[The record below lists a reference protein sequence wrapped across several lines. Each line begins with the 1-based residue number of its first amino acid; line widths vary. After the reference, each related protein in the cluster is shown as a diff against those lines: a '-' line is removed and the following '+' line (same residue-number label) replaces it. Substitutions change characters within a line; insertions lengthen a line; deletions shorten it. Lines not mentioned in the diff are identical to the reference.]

1 MAEKLSPTDA
11 EIEESKI
18 TTANNNEY
26 LVLPDNLLRAQILSR
41 NCTIHKGMEM
51 VENSLKVHRS
61 CNEAII
67 FVYGM
72 SGAGKTTSL
81 NHLFG
86 FDIIKVSDEK
96 ASDTK
101 LVTEYIATM
110 DSEDWKVSNLQIGF
124 IDMPGW
130 DDDTGEE
137 QDILN
142 MATIDKFISN
152 HPYLGSNVYKCYPS
166 VVMIAIDANDKR
178 LQGENAHVVRMFRAL
193 NKLRIIDEERSN
205 LLIVLTHV
213 MNVRKINFKE
223 NINRIIIILKEHS
236 LKYLNTEAS
245 VVYLENDIE
254 HHELEKEGDWTIL
267 RDGTLQPKNVFEE
280 MMQLT
285 DKHKDEVGHEA
296 IRLYFASKG
305 VNKPVIKKQLGQD
318 KLMEYE
324 IRKWRSIIA
333 QEFDNAPRNEVSQ
346 ALQTYAH
353 KHPDVCTERS
363 LITLMIELNAR
374 LLTTLADLHSMT
386 LNQVQERLTP
396 YHLTQIENQS
406 LVEGCGVKP
415 YQFPD
420 ILQDIGY
427 GMNAETRERT
437 HSPILELSTECHVQR
452 GVKLPKSMH
461 VLNPIEKRR
470 VEWTRLSESNFVQD
484 NLTGQML
491 SPTTPTEIHVVKYQ
505 FQIVYSIYTVK
516 LSLSDDQLLVS
527 QLSAGFKEAVTAL
540 PESSIGE
547 GSQVRREYV
556 DFLNKYGH
564 WVIVGCECGGWV
576 EGELEM
582 EEREATHLQKHFSL
596 YINSLLE
603 RLESDDDTASL
614 PITSETHEAEQ
625 MFDSIGRQMLNW
637 RGGDNPGN
645 LTLRTLTPQIWKRW
659 IASLYGKPVALDHNG
674 SNNSMQL
681 QTYQFISLMDQPK
694 CLQLQ
699 KMLHTL
705 YLEVEPGPLRTK
717 RVGSISLE
725 CEGYS
730 INITEEQTREGTS
743 KQHLSKTLNKASR
756 GFPGDSICIRGN
768 FDDFSRVQIKD
779 IVESD
784 QILACKDPWWIHF
797 VNRKVIAREEGKLFE
812 YIKITHEHGEI
823 TLGHSET
830 VLVRIQNQYPKMIA
844 AKNIGLGDKLYYID
858 LKKKQTLGSKVKGVM
873 VIEKRGNYFFKKG
886 GISMIAVNQ
895 VVTGDEETACFP
907 GNASVELRGGERV
920 RMDALKIGDYVLS
933 IHPTTGKPVYSRV
946 YLWAHRDPHITA
958 TFLHITHPHGHLH
971 ISAHHL
977 ILSGDQR
984 RPVPADQLRVG
995 DSIHFLSPC
1004 LSKQEKEG
1012 EGEGEERG
1020 DSHTLISVPVLHIQT
1035 CTQVGYY
1042 APFTNNGLIVVDGIA
1057 ASVYTNLSTHSQSDS
1072 SSSSSCWL
1080 WSGVWHSVTSGLVQ
1094 QFGMQRVGQC
1104 VLTPVRVGCKLGM
1117 GSVLSQQMDTNAHIH
1132 KYCQWLLNVYKNS
1145 YI

>member
-1 MAEKLSPTDA
+1 
-11 EIEESKI
+11 
-18 TTANNNEY
+18 
-26 LVLPDNLLRAQILSR
+26 
-41 NCTIHKGMEM
+41 
-51 VENSLKVHRS
+51 
-61 CNEAII
+61 
-67 FVYGM
+67 M
-72 SGAGKTTSL
+72 SGAGKSQSI

-86 FDIIKVSDEK
+86 FDIIKVSGNR
-96 ASDTK
+96 AADTK

-130 DDDTGEE
+130 DDGRGEE
-137 QDILN
+137 QNILN

-152 HPYLGSNVYKCYPS
+152 HPYLGPNVYKCYPS
-166 VVMIAIDANDKR
+166 VVMIAIKANDNR
-178 LQGENAHVVRMFRAL
+178 LVDENSQVVRMFRAL
-193 NKLRIIDEERSN
+193 NKLKIIDKVKPN
-205 LLIVLTHV
+205 LIVILTHV
-213 MNVRKINFKE
+213 MDVAKKAFKE
-223 NINRIIIILKEHS
+223 KLNELITIVKE
-236 LKYLNTEAS
+236 LAVRYLDVEP
-245 VVYLENDIE
+245 VIVYVENMYEDN
-254 HHELEKEGDWTIL
+254 ELEKKGDWTIL
-267 RDGTLQPKNVFEE
+267 KDGTLQPKNVFEA

-296 IRLYFASKG
+296 IRLYFASRG
-305 VNKPVIKKQLGQD
+305 TNKPARKRQLGQD
-318 KLMEYE
+318 ALMEYE

-333 QEFDNAPRNEVSQ
+333 QEFANAPRNEVSQ

-396 YHLTQIENQS
+396 YHLSQIENQS

-420 ILQDIGY
+420 ILQNIGY
-427 GMNAETRERT
+427 GMNEETRERT

-564 WVIVGCECGGWV
+564 WVIVGCECGGCV

-614 PITSETHEAEQ
+614 PITCETHEAEQ
-625 MFDSIGRQMLNW
+625 MFESIGRQMLLW

-681 QTYQFISLMDQPK
+681 QTFVSLVDKPK
-694 CLQLQ
+694 CIQLQ
-699 KMLHTL
+699 KVLYTL
-705 YLEVEPGPLRTK
+705 GGKFDIEPLNMNSVESSTG
-717 RVGSISLE
+717 GSEE
-725 CEGYS
+725 C
-730 INITEEQTREGTS
+730 ITIRSEEYTREGAV
-743 KQHLSKTLNKASR
+743 KQHTPNALKKASG
-756 GFPGDSICIRGN
+756 GFPEDAICISGSFEDFSSVEVKDILENDSILCRDPYWIKFDKARSFRIRNVGGN
-768 FDDFSRVQIKD
+768 SNM
-779 IVESD
+779 
-784 QILACKDPWWIHF
+784 H
-797 VNRKVIAREEGKLFE
+797 E
-812 YIKITHEHGEI
+812 YIRLTHEYGN
-823 TLGHSET
+823 TALGHLHT
-830 VLVRIQNQYPKMIA
+830 VLVKYPYRPPELTLV
-844 AKNIGLGDKLYYID
+844 KNIRPGDVIYYID
-858 LKKKQTLGSKVKGVM
+858 VANRKTLKSLVSEISLDERK
-873 VIEKRGNYFFKKG
+873 GNYSYQVG
-886 GISMIAVNQ
+886 GMRMLAVNQ
-895 VVTGDEETACFP
+895 VVTGDEEPACFP

-971 ISAHHL
+971 ISARHL

-1072 SSSSSCWL
+1072 SNSWL

-1117 GSVLSQQMDTNAHIH
+1117 GSALSQQMDTNTHIH
-1132 KYCQWLLNVYKNS
+1132 KYCQWLLKFCYS
-1145 YI
+1145 S